1 MTPSFCE
8 TATAAS
14 GATAVI
20 AQDAQTHLCAR
31 APASEKTV
39 VEMGTKRRRGLGRF
53 VQGETRCHFW
63 LAPPAHSHNDREK
76 KKKKPQ
82 LSC

>member
-8 TATAAS
+8 TVTAPS
-14 GATAVI
+14 GATAVV

-31 APASEKTV
+31 APVSERTV
-39 VEMGTKRRRGLGRF
+39 VEMRTKRKRDLGRF

-63 LAPPAHSHNDREK
+63 LTPPVHSHNDREK
-76 KKKKPQ
+76 RNHN
-82 LSC
+82 